1 MTTTAASTSVR
12 LDAAVVAGL
21 KEVAARRR
29 TTVKAL
35 IEQALYDSFGR
46 LPEVVA
52 VRGRRNQVVR

>member
-1 MTTTAASTSVR
+1 VR

-46 LPEVVA
+46 LPEVA

>member
-1 MTTTAASTSVR
+1 M
-12 LDAAVVAGL
+12 AGL

>member
-1 MTTTAASTSVR
+1 VR

-46 LPEVVA
+46 LPEVRA
-52 VRGRRNQVVR
+52 VRGPANQVTR